1 MAAAAP
7 VAGGSR
13 PLPDVAGVLALA
25 VALGAGVLASTGL
38 PSSES
43 LVTSYAMASATGRTL
58 GLLAG
63 GCLLT
68 AGALAVWF
76 GRSSPVGVL
85 LVASGVLWFA
95 PDWAGWEGGPG
106 VVRGLATLVTPLLPV
121 ALLGLLATLSGARR
135 RGPVAAAAV
144 VGALSVGFAVVD
156 DPFLDPVCWPTCS
169 DNTLLIS
176 SQPALA
182 DLLGV
187 ALSLASI
194 GVAGLAGFGAG
205 RGLLAA
211 SSVARR
217 WNGALLGAL
226 VAVAAVEV
234 AYGLA
239 ALLGTETADDP
250 LFVRI
255 HVARAVAWSLLALA
269 AAWTTHRH
277 LARRRSLAGLAAE
290 LETTGGPLPLASTL
304 RSVTGDL
311 DLDVRYPVGHDERQ
325 VGADGRT
332 APTQPGPGRTA
343 TPLRRGERT
352 VAVLVH
358 DPVVLPVD
366 ALDAVLGP
374 AARLALDNE
383 RLSAER
389 LARAYDVQESQRR
402 IVRTGDEARRRLERD
417 LHDGAQQSLLAL
429 SYLLRLTRTTA
440 ERAGEWRAVAELDR
454 GLSLAQG
461 ALDDLR
467 RLAHG
472 IHPAVLSQSGLAVAL
487 RALAEETLVPL
498 ELEKVPDERFD
509 ASIELAA
516 WVVVRDAADR
526 AGRDPSAALVVRA
539 GRDGDRLVVEVDGA
553 GDRLPTVTADRVGA
567 LGGHLLETATGLR
580 VELPCAS

>member
-1 MAAAAP
+1 
-7 VAGGSR
+7 
-13 PLPDVAGVLALA
+13 VAGVLALA
-25 VALGAGVLASTGL
+25 VAIGVGALASTGL

-43 LVTSYAMASATGRTL
+43 LVTSYAMVSATTRAL

-68 AGALAVWF
+68 AGALAAWF
-76 GRSSPVGVL
+76 GPSSPVGVL

-135 RGPVAAAAV
+135 GPVAAASV

-169 DNTLLIS
+169 DNALLIS

-182 DLLGV
+182 DLLGL
-187 ALSLASI
+187 ALSLVWI
-194 GVAGLAGFGAG
+194 GVAGLAAYGAG
-205 RGLLAA
+205 RTLLAA

-217 WNGALLGAL
+217 WNGVFLGAL

-239 ALLGTETADDP
+239 ALMGTETADDP
-250 LFVRI
+250 LFVGI
-255 HVARAVAWSLLALA
+255 HVGRAVAWSLLALA

-290 LETTGGPLPLASTL
+290 LETTGGPRPLASTL
-304 RSVTGDL
+304 RSVTGDP

-332 APTQPGPGRTA
+332 VPTQPGPGRIA
-343 TPLRRGERT
+343 TPLRRGDRT

-358 DPVVLPVD
+358 DPAVLPVD

-383 RLSAER
+383 RLAAER

-417 LHDGAQQSLLAL
+417 LHDGAQQTLLAL
-429 SYLLRLTRTTA
+429 SYRLRVTRTTA
-440 ERAGEWRAVAELDR
+440 ERAGEWTAVAELDR
-454 GLSLAQG
+454 SLGLAQG

-472 IHPAVLSQSGLAVAL
+472 IHPAVLSQSGLAAAL
-487 RALAEETLVPL
+487 RALADESPVPL
-498 ELEKVPDERFD
+498 DVEVVPDERFD
-509 ASIELAA
+509 ASVELAA
-516 WVVVRDAADR
+516 WLVVRDTADR
-526 AGRDPSAALVVRA
+526 AGRNHLAGLTVRID
-539 GRDGDRLVVEVDGA
+539 RQGDRLVVEVDGA
-553 GDRLPTVTADRVGA
+553 GDEVPTASADRIGA
-567 LGGHLLETATGLR
+567 LGGHVLGTATGIR
-580 VELPCAS
+580 AELPCAS